1 MAGTKTNERPG
12 VRASLSNFGMS
23 ASKARVV
30 LNLIRGVDVQNAR
43 DILTLTTREAAGVI
57 NKVLAS
63 AVANAVNNSGY
74 SADELY
80 VAAAYAD
87 EGPTMKRFSPRARGR
102 AGRINKR
109 SCHITVIVAR
119 MDDDRLAILNAARS
133 AQAAASRS
141 RRVAFRRAMKRAIQ
155 TVQKSGALGVR
166 IQCSGRLGGAEM
178 SRRESYREGRVP
190 LHTLRADIDY
200 GFREARTSTGRIGVK
215 VWIYKGDILPYSISN
230 EAKIVREA
238 ALAAGDAVVTDA
250 ATPSVVR
257 AGSGRRRVSASAEV
271 NPAADASAGVA
282 PADLLAASDEVEKR
296 ISQEEEIERRT
307 ASGAAETPHFRKE
320 VD

>member
-141 RRVAFRRAMKRAIQ
+141 RRVA
-155 TVQKSGALGVR
+155 G
-166 IQCSGRLGGAEM
+166 
-178 SRRESYREGRVP
+178 SR
-190 LHTLRADIDY
+190 T
-200 GFREARTSTGRIGVK
+200 K
-215 VWIYKGDILPYSISN
+215 KN
-230 EAKIVREA
+230 EAADTTPVVEE
-238 ALAAGDAVVTDA
+238 AVVEAPQTEVVATDVVETNDVVEV
-250 ATPSVVR
+250 ATEQEVVSV
-257 AGSGRRRVSASAEV
+257 
-271 NPAADASAGVA
+271 DT
-282 PADLLAASDEVEKR
+282 DE
-296 ISQEEEIERRT
+296 
-307 ASGAAETPHFRKE
+307 ETDK
-320 VD
+320 

>member
-141 RRVAFRRAMKRAIQ
+141 RRVA
-155 TVQKSGALGVR
+155 G
-166 IQCSGRLGGAEM
+166 
-178 SRRESYREGRVP
+178 SR
-190 LHTLRADIDY
+190 T
-200 GFREARTSTGRIGVK
+200 K
-215 VWIYKGDILPYSISN
+215 KN
-230 EAKIVREA
+230 EATDTTSVVEE
-238 ALAAGDAVVTDA
+238 AVVEAPQTEVVATDVVEA
-250 ATPSVVR
+250 NEVIEVATEQEVVSV
-257 AGSGRRRVSASAEV
+257 
-271 NPAADASAGVA
+271 DT
-282 PADLLAASDEVEKR
+282 DE
-296 ISQEEEIERRT
+296 
-307 ASGAAETPHFRKE
+307 ETDK
-320 VD
+320 